1 MKASAKRAVVSSA
14 PGSNLRVNPWVEIAP
29 ARVHPRADDAP
40 SRGPYR
46 WGMAKWDE
54 TPVTRLGGPPKV
66 LRIWTVVALTVIT
79 VTVLTTAPE
88 PGFGGDGAGVLVALL
103 ITLPALPF
111 VAQRN
116 WQLPDRYRIV

>member
-40 SRGPYR
+40 ARGPYR

-54 TPVTRLGGPPKV
+54 TPVTRLGGPPKAM
-66 LRIWTVVALTVIT
+66 RIWTIVALTVIT
-79 VTVLTTAPE
+79 VTVLTTDPMPALE
-88 PGFGGDGAGVLVALL
+88 GDGLGVTIAMVL
-103 ITLPALPF
+103 TFPALPWVLRRWDF
-111 VAQRN
+111 PEPQR
-116 WQLPDRYRIV
+116 I